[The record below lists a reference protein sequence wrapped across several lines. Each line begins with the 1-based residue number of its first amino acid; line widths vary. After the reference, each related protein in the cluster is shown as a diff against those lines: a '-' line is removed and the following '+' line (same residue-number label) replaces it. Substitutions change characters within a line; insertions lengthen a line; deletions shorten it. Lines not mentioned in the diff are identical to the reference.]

1 MSNFIRKFFHKKETS
16 KERRERLL
24 ELCEDGGMD
33 AQVAI
38 HELCRY
44 LLGEDWYIADPVN
57 NVQANAIIVD
67 EIESKYR
74 DANKNKKEGSKMNKQ
89 LKDTIELM
97 QSEDFKERFK
107 AEYLQLK
114 IRIEGLSDTLK
125 KYKKGTLTFSPKCS
139 YEILYEQLVHMNN
152 YLNILKERA
161 KIEGIELGE

>member
-1 MSNFIRKFFHKKETS
+1 MRI
-16 KERRERLL
+16 
-24 ELCEDGGMD
+24 
-33 AQVAI
+33 
-38 HELCRY
+38 
-44 LLGEDWYIADPVN
+44 N
-57 NVQANAIIVD
+57 NGLNMML
-67 EIESKYR
+67 

-125 KYKKGTLTFSPKCS
+125 KYKEGTLTFSPKCS

-161 KIEGIELGE
+161 RIEGIELGE